1 MERDGYL
8 NEDKPMH
15 YDYFGKPIYLYDEYF
30 EIDDDKYLS
39 GELSQDAIE
48 ILINLGATKKS
59 LCYQHRQLKNTI
71 HVHYSTNWRKLKW
84 TTLSKRSTLYLNFKK
99 N

>member
-59 LCYQHRQLKNTI
+59 VLPTQTI
-71 HVHYSTNWRKLKW
+71 KTTQVHYSTNWRDLKW
-84 TTLSKRSTLYLNFKK
+84 TILSKRSTLYLSLKRN
-99 N
+99 